1 MNPSGTGRFH
11 GRGFEKEILGRR
23 RPLVVVGLLGGG
35 VGDASATASS
45 VDGGVGVVDAFA
57 ASSLGS
63 VVGGGG
69 GAVDEDAVVA
79 DCNVALARHKSG

>member
-11 GRGFEKEILGRR
+11 ARGFEKEMLGRR

-45 VDGGVGVVDAFA
+45 VDGGVGAVDAFA
-57 ASSLGS
+57 ASSVGF
-63 VVGGGG
+63 VVGGG